1 MIQLEIPATM
11 ESLSRVRWFAQACAH
26 VAGLAD
32 SRADLLTL
40 AAVEVVSNVVRH
52 ARGLR
57 RDAQIELTGK
67 MDGQGLLLAFRYTA
81 DRYAPIDTSNP
92 LLSPD
97 MTHHAIERMPE
108 GGFGLGIIQ
117 QAADTLNYR
126 HEDGV
131 NTVQI
136 RVRI

>member
-1 MIQLEIPATM
+1 M
-11 ESLSRVRWFAQACAH
+11 ESLARVRWFAQVCAH

-32 SRADLLTL
+32 SRADLLTV

-57 RDAQIELTGK
+57 RDAPIGLIGK
-67 MDGQGLLLAFRYTA
+67 MDGQGLLLAFRYA
-81 DRYAPIDTSNP
+81 AERYAPLDTNTRLPSLDVP
-92 LLSPD
+92 
-97 MTHHAIERMPE
+97 HGGIETLPE
-108 GGFGLGIIQ
+108 RGFGLGIIQ
-117 QAADTLNYR
+117 QAADALNYLY
-126 HEDGV
+126 EDGV